1 MNNRLIRKDLARNR
15 AVSLVIVLFITAAS
29 ALLSLAATLF
39 ADLSGAV
46 DQLMQDAKTPHFM
59 QMHSGEIEMSELEAF
74 VRETSDVED
83 FQVMEFLNIDN
94 ARMVLGD
101 HSLDGNIQDNGF
113 CTQSSRF
120 DFLLDLNNQAVQP
133 REGELYVPVCYYKDG
148 TVQVGDQAL
157 IDGLPF
163 TVAGFVRDSQMNSAL
178 ASSKR
183 FLVSE
188 ADFSRLSPSGNV
200 EYLIEFRLHDPS
212 GLSSFETAYSA
223 AGLPSNG
230 PALTL
235 PLFRMLSA
243 ISDGIMIAVIV
254 LIGLLVIFIAFLCIR
269 FTLLAKIED
278 DTREIGVMKAIGMR
292 LSDIRRIYLTLYA
305 ALAAA
310 GSIAG
315 YLLSFLLQKPLQEN
329 IRLNLG
335 ESSHSAT
342 AIRLGVLGMI
352 LVFLSVLFYVNWNL
366 RCFRKISAAQAI
378 RFGSQDDSAANVSTI
393 RLSANRLFS
402 TNFLLGL
409 KDVLARKRL
418 YATMLAVIVLASF
431 IMIVPQNLYHTIS
444 GKDFVTYMGVGQCDL
459 RLDIQQ
465 VSQLEEK
472 TAVIGTYMDEDPGI
486 ARHAQFITKVYPL
499 ALEDGT
505 TENIKVEL
513 GDHSVFPLQYAEGK
527 MPEGEYEIALSAMNA
542 EELEKGIGDSIT
554 LITASGA
561 TPLTI
566 CGIYSDITNGGKTAK
581 AAFTDTSTEAAWSVI
596 CADLTGSGLLA
607 AGVSD
612 YAEHF
617 PYAKVSSLD
626 EYTAQ
631 TFGQTRDSVR
641 TAALISILV
650 AAAITLLVTLLSM
663 KLLAAKDRY
672 SIAVLR
678 AIGFTTRDI
687 RRQYTWRAALVLI
700 AGVVLGTVLAGTL
713 GEALSGIAVS
723 SFGAATFHLTIN
735 LLTTYLLSPAILLFA
750 ALLATILGTLQAG
763 EVHIY
768 ESIKE

>member
-342 AIRLGVLGMI
+342 AIRLAVLGMI

-700 AGVVLGTVLAGTL
+700 AGVILGTALAGTL

-735 LLTTYLLSPAILLFA
+735 PLTTYLLSPAILLFA

>member
-188 ADFSRLSPSGNV
+188 ADFPRLSSSGNV

-235 PLFRMLSA
+235 PLFQMLSA
-243 ISDGIMIAVIV
+243 ISDGIMIAVII

-305 ALAAA
+305 ALAAV

-335 ESSHSAT
+335 KSSHGAM

-378 RFGSQDDSAANVSTI
+378 RFGSQDDSAAKVSTV

-402 TNFLLGL
+402 TNLLLGL

-513 GDHSVFPLQYAEGK
+513 CDHSVFPLQYAEGK

-700 AGVVLGTVLAGTL
+700 AGVILGTALAGTL

-735 LLTTYLLSPAILLFA
+735 PLTTYLLSPAILLFA

>member
-1 MNNRLIRKDLARNR
+1 MNNRLIRKDLARNH

-39 ADLSGAV
+39 VNLSGAV
-46 DQLMQDAKTPHFM
+46 DQSMQDAKTPHFM
-59 QMHSGEIEMSELEAF
+59 QMHSGEIEMSGLEAF

-113 CTQSSRF
+113 CTQSRRF

-163 TVAGFVRDSQMNSAL
+163 TVAGFVRDSQMNSVL

-188 ADFSRLSPSGNV
+188 ADFSRLRPSGNV
-200 EYLIEFRLHDPS
+200 EYLIEFRLYDPS
-212 GLSSFETAYSA
+212 GLSTFETAYSA

-230 PALTL
+230 PALTF

-310 GSIAG
+310 GNIAG

-335 ESSHSAT
+335 ESSHGAT

-527 MPEGEYEIALSAMNA
+527 MPEGEHEIALSAMNA

-554 LITASGA
+554 LLTASGA

-581 AAFTDTSTEAAWSVI
+581 AAFADTSTEAAWSVI

-631 TFGQTRDSVR
+631 TFGQTLDSVR

>member
-39 ADLSGAV
+39 VNLSGAV

-59 QMHSGEIEMSELEAF
+59 QMHSGEIEMSGLEAF

-157 IDGLPF
+157 IDGLLF

-188 ADFSRLSPSGNV
+188 ADFSRLRPSGNV
-200 EYLIEFRLHDPS
+200 EYLIEFRLNDPS

-235 PLFRMLSA
+235 PLFQMLSA
-243 ISDGIMIAVIV
+243 ISDGIMIAVII

-305 ALAAA
+305 ALAAV

-335 ESSHSAT
+335 ESSHGAT

-513 GDHSVFPLQYAEGK
+513 SDHSVFPLQYAEGK

-700 AGVVLGTVLAGTL
+700 AGVILGTALAGTL

-723 SFGAATFHLTIN
+723 SFGAVTFHLTIN

>member
-39 ADLSGAV
+39 VNLSGAV

-59 QMHSGEIEMSELEAF
+59 QMHSGEIEMSGLEAF

-101 HSLDGNIQDNGF
+101 HSLDSNIQDNGF

-335 ESSHSAT
+335 ESNHSAT

-700 AGVVLGTVLAGTL
+700 AGVILGTALAGTL

-735 LLTTYLLSPAILLFA
+735 PLTTYLLSPAILLFA

>member
-59 QMHSGEIEMSELEAF
+59 QMHSGEIEMSELKAF

-83 FQVMEFLNIDN
+83 FQVMEFLNVDN

-157 IDGLPF
+157 IDGLLF

-188 ADFSRLSPSGNV
+188 ADFSRLRPSGNV
-200 EYLIEFRLHDPS
+200 EYLIEFRLNDPS

-235 PLFRMLSA
+235 PLFQMLSA
-243 ISDGIMIAVIV
+243 ISDGIMIAVII

-335 ESSHSAT
+335 ESNHSAT

-700 AGVVLGTVLAGTL
+700 AGVILGTALAGTL

-723 SFGAATFHLTIN
+723 SFGAVTFHLTIN

>member
-1 MNNRLIRKDLARNR
+1 MNNRLIRKDLARNH

-39 ADLSGAV
+39 VNLSGAV

-59 QMHSGEIEMSELEAF
+59 QMHSGEIEMSGLEAF

-113 CTQSSRF
+113 CTQSRRF

-188 ADFSRLSPSGNV
+188 ADFSRLRPSGNV
-200 EYLIEFRLHDPS
+200 EYLIEFRLYDPS
-212 GLSSFETAYSA
+212 GLSTFETAYSA

-230 PALTL
+230 PALTF

-335 ESSHSAT
+335 ESSHGAT

-472 TAVIGTYMDEDPGI
+472 TAV
-486 ARHAQFITKVYPL
+486 A
-499 ALEDGT
+499 
-505 TENIKVEL
+505 
-513 GDHSVFPLQYAEGK
+513 
-527 MPEGEYEIALSAMNA
+527 
-542 EELEKGIGDSIT
+542 
-554 LITASGA
+554 
-561 TPLTI
+561 
-566 CGIYSDITNGGKTAK
+566 
-581 AAFTDTSTEAAWSVI
+581 
-596 CADLTGSGLLA
+596 
-607 AGVSD
+607 
-612 YAEHF
+612 
-617 PYAKVSSLD
+617 
-626 EYTAQ
+626 
-631 TFGQTRDSVR
+631 
-641 TAALISILV
+641 
-650 AAAITLLVTLLSM
+650 
-663 KLLAAKDRY
+663 
-672 SIAVLR
+672 
-678 AIGFTTRDI
+678 
-687 RRQYTWRAALVLI
+687 
-700 AGVVLGTVLAGTL
+700 
-713 GEALSGIAVS
+713 
-723 SFGAATFHLTIN
+723 
-735 LLTTYLLSPAILLFA
+735 
-750 ALLATILGTLQAG
+750 
-763 EVHIY
+763 
-768 ESIKE
+768 

>member
-59 QMHSGEIEMSELEAF
+59 QMHSGEIEMSGLEAF

-178 ASSKR
+178 ASSNR

-188 ADFSRLSPSGNV
+188 ADFSRLRPSGNV

-335 ESSHSAT
+335 ESSHGAT

-700 AGVVLGTVLAGTL
+700 AGVILGTALAGTL

-735 LLTTYLLSPAILLFA
+735 PLTTYLLSPAILLFA

>member
-1 MNNRLIRKDLARNR
+1 MNNRLIRKGLARNR

-342 AIRLGVLGMI
+342 AIRLAVLGMI

-700 AGVVLGTVLAGTL
+700 AGVILGTALAGTL

-735 LLTTYLLSPAILLFA
+735 PLTTYLLSPAILLFA

>member
-700 AGVVLGTVLAGTL
+700 AGVILGTALAGTL

-723 SFGAATFHLTIN
+723 SFGAVTFHLTIN

>member
-1 MNNRLIRKDLARNR
+1 MNNRLIRKDIARNR

-59 QMHSGEIEMSELEAF
+59 QMHSGEIEISGLEAF

-188 ADFSRLSPSGNV
+188 ADFSRLSSSGNV

-235 PLFRMLSA
+235 PLFQMLSA
-243 ISDGIMIAVIV
+243 ISDGIMIAVII

-305 ALAAA
+305 ALAAV

-335 ESSHSAT
+335 KSSHGAM

-378 RFGSQDDSAANVSTI
+378 RFGSQDDSAAKVSTV

-409 KDVLARKRL
+409 KDVLAKKRL

-465 VSQLEEK
+465 VSQFEEK

-700 AGVVLGTVLAGTL
+700 AGVILGTALAGTL

-735 LLTTYLLSPAILLFA
+735 PLTTYLLSPAILLFA